1 MRRPIPLSSTGKL
14 DKDSD
19 LQYINSGKGDYP
31 ELIDME
37 FTKENVYAQ
46 TTAAGN
52 KEIVDFGEVTAQ
64 NQKVRVYF
72 KVTSSITLELYNT
85 NDQLISSGTQTV
97 ISGDLQSFKNAV
109 KYIVQNQFTVP
120 STFYANQTGSQPYID
135 FLLDT
140 QNSDWKLVGVDYQ
153 IIQEAITTTGTGK
166 YIPIGSYDFLNDCFY
181 WLTTQRNFKQTLD
194 KQITNVT
201 SINGSAR
208 LTVPNH
214 GLKDGETIA
223 INGAT
228 GTNLQG
234 VNGIWVIN
242 VVNSNQFD
250 LILSK
255 FSGTWTSGGTIT
267 NNLYGYGCIGVVI
280 LDNNTNLYTF
290 IPLLRSKKLN
300 FITKKEIYQPQVEL
314 NGTLISLYY
323 TDDYNLPRVTYYRG
337 PYATDGCIQALYPK
351 TGQYQYASLDLEIA
365 NQLIYSGYKLTFDSQ
380 LQSGGN
386 LKAGNKRYAIRFI
399 SESLAQTELSLITN
413 PIPCFSQAYEG
424 LTTTNFIWGNDATV
438 STSKRNILRVTGIT
452 PGLFRYIE
460 LICFEYIGTNTS
472 ILSVSAVVVRR
483 ESLTPTQTEIT
494 LEHNGNETSTVPFD
508 ASTASQ
514 VQPKIITARDNVIIQ
529 NRLVYG
535 NVKIATDEY
544 DLTDF
549 CKTLK
554 YSLHKKSIPASS
566 YLKTNG
572 EFYDPTKTENSV
584 GYQAWEWYRFY
595 IVGEYLS
602 GSLSSAFF
610 AFDVRFVSKD
620 DYLSPNADTNFIS
633 PFPPNDANWEFKNSN
648 GTNRRNLANDTFD
661 NYDLSDNQVGYGGNL
676 YQLYLKLENL
686 DWNYS
691 INGVPLKDIFRSF
704 KIYRAERKDEVL
716 LSGVFNKAQ
725 VWSSTINSPNT
736 NNIRD
741 FVYSVRNT
749 AVNNNLFGTN
759 AGGGQLYQNLPY
771 PYSSLGTVFVKENY
785 GSFYSPDYSFF
796 NNKYDYSSGDL
807 LISYGQAYQSL
818 TKSADFRPNQLGLVS
833 YLSYYTGM
841 TNCNK
846 AGIYKVNELKTVGN
860 NDVVNMDNNIKY
872 YKQGG
877 NYLGYFS
884 IGAEFGSYVLKLN
897 KNVIND
903 GSQNQFYDINIFG
916 PYLNADVALY
926 NSVYFRR
933 LADKYGSSIN
943 SNNNLT
949 YTNSEIFYTNSIS
962 NADVLGGDVFTQSI
976 YIKKFAPYT
985 GSNDWKANGASAG
998 LQIVSQN
1005 KVNTNLRVFSTGK
1018 QVFPQGYN
1026 GNIPN
1031 WLNTGNF
1038 DYYEQNSGYQVTNR
1052 VQAKAIFDNENTKEN
1067 ENILPTRKYYSELKP
1082 NGSKVDFYRIFLP
1095 FNFADNPQVF
1105 GPISRVMNVNNELFT
1120 VQERGYTREYFN
1132 SRGKLLS
1139 PDAGEIL
1146 IGDGSVLSRIG
1157 TNLTIF
1163 GTDHSGAVVK
1173 GKSQSGKDV
1182 IMFISPDFSQVLRFG
1197 DDGLVSVS
1205 LRESMRTFFNNNLRW
1220 ARQAFTPADGY
1231 GICGVWDN
1239 NNKQFIFTVK
1249 AWQKMQSWDSNF
1261 GYAEKETVLYGIT
1274 EQGVPNIYVATKDIQ
1289 KNTPPPSNNSD
1300 WSQISYTDSNY
1311 YNVYTFTW
1319 SEMKAGF
1326 AQFYS
1331 YLPNLYTQFQGGVIT
1346 PYPDLTNDKRSKIYL
1361 HGVGNPAEYYG
1372 FQFSGGK
1379 ISLICNF
1386 NRDGNKKFFALW
1398 MNASNKPERVDIT
1411 SLFRD
1416 DDNGEFIKKSYL
1428 LASDFET
1435 REGYQISPVK
1445 LETDTN
1451 GSNDGDTGQMEGVWA
1466 RFDITFPSAKKTNLY
1481 ELIVHIRDSFRT
1493 FTS

>member
-31 ELIDME
+31 ELVDME

-109 KYIVQNQFTVP
+109 KNIVQNQFTVP

-208 LTVPNH
+208 LTVPDH

-424 LTTTNFIWGNDATV
+424 LTTTNFVWGNDATV
-438 STSKRNILRVTGIT
+438 FTSKRNVLRVTGIT

-472 ILSVSAVVVRR
+472 VLSVSAVVVRR

-514 VQPKIITARDNVIIQ
+514 VQPKIVTARDNVIIQ

-572 EFYDPTKTENSV
+572 EFYDPTRTENSV

-633 PFPPNDANWEFKNSN
+633 PIPPNNANWEFQNSN

-704 KIYRAERKDEVL
+704 KVYRAERKDEVL
-716 LSGVFNKAQ
+716 LSGVFNKSQEAY
-725 VWSSTINSPNT
+725 VRNLSAGANRVDC
-736 NNIRD
+736 RD
-741 FVYSVRNT
+741 FYYSVRNKMTLSTQNITLKDKAVPYTFLGAVQQT
-749 AVNNNLFGTN
+749 A
-759 AGGGQLYQNLPY
+759 
-771 PYSSLGTVFVKENY
+771 KY
-785 GSFYSPDYSFF
+785 GSFYAPDFYYK
-796 NNKYDYSSGDL
+796 NGNEITARNEDK
-807 LISYGQAYQSL
+807 LISFGQAYQSL
-818 TKSADFRPNQLGLVS
+818 KKVGGWTPNQYGVL
-833 YLSYYTGM
+833 YYFAFYNGM

-846 AGIYKVNELKTVGN
+846 SGVYKVDESFVVPSGGIASFKN
-860 NDVVNMDNNIKY
+860 NVNY
-872 YKQGG
+872 YKTDDPI
-877 NYLGYFS
+877 S
-884 IGAEFGSYVLKLN
+884 IGSGCGKEISSYVLSLN
-897 KNVIND
+897 KNVVND
-903 GSQNQFYDINIFG
+903 GSKNNSWDNNLVYDD
-916 PYLNADVALY
+916 YALY
-926 NSVYFRR
+926 NAVYFRR
-933 LADKYGSSIN
+933 IVDKYGSSIN
-943 SNNNLT
+943 SNNDLT
-949 YTNSEIFYTNSIS
+949 YTNSDIIYNTSTTN
-962 NADVLGGDVFTQSI
+962 VLGGDVFTQLNYLKK
-976 YIKKFAPYT
+976 YINYT
-985 GSNDWKANGASAG
+985 GDQDWKKNGGAAG
-998 LQIVSQN
+998 LEFVSQN
-1005 KVNTNLRVFSTGK
+1005 KVNTNLRVYSTGK
-1018 QVFPQGYN
+1018 QVFPQAYGD
-1026 GNIPN
+1026 NIPN
-1031 WLNTGNF
+1031 WLNTVNF

-1052 VQAKAIFDNENTKEN
+1052 VQARAIFDNDLTKEN

-1095 FNFADNPQVF
+1095 FNFADNPQIF

-1132 SRGKLLS
+1132 SRGELQS
-1139 PDAGEIL
+1139 QDAGTVL
-1146 IGDGSVLSRIG
+1146 IGDGSVLKRIG

-1163 GTDHSGAVVK
+1163 GTDHSGAVAK

-1220 ARQAFTPADGY
+1220 AKQAFTPADGY
-1231 GICGVWDN
+1231 GICGTWDN

-1249 AWQKMQSWDSNF
+1249 AWQKMQSWDPNF
-1261 GYAEKETVLYGIT
+1261 GYAEKETVFYGIT
-1274 EQGVPNIYVATKDIQ
+1274 AQGVPNIYVATKDIQ
-1289 KNTPPPSNNSD
+1289 PNTPPPTNNSD

-1331 YLPNLYTQFQGGVIT
+1331 YLPNHYTQFQGGVIT

-1372 FQFSGGK
+1372 IEFSGGK

-1398 MNASNKPERVDIT
+1398 LNASNKPERVDIT

-1416 DDNGEFIKKSYL
+1416 ELNAEFIKKSYL
-1428 LASDFET
+1428 LSTDFET

-1451 GSNDGDTGQMEGVWA
+1451 GSNDGDTGQMEGIWA
-1466 RFDITFPSAKKTNLY
+1466 RFDITFPASKKTNLY